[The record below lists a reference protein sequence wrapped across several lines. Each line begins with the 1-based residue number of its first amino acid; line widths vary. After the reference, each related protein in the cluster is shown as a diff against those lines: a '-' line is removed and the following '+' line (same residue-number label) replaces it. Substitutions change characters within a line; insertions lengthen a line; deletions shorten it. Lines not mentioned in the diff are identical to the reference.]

1 LSKWRKLGLLV
12 SSESVRREIP
22 WSNGFTQAPNAVVLN
37 DKIRVYFTT
46 RDHPDKNGNVVSL
59 GAFVDFS
66 GLTPSEVISWSSDPT
81 LSLGALGEFDE
92 FGTYPI
98 SVVKTEREFI
108 AYYGGWTRCESVPFN
123 VAIGRARSIDGISF
137 SKVGL
142 GPVLPPLMDEPFVVT
157 SPKIRHF
164 GNQYVLAYTAG
175 RKWFSHEGR
184 MEIIYKLRI
193 AFSDDGINWNR
204 LGRDLIADTLG
215 PEEAQASPDITFSD
229 GKYHMFFCYR
239 QPTDFRKNSA
249 RGYKIGYA
257 WSEDLINWSRDDSK
271 FELSTSAEGWDSEM
285 VAYPSVFHYKNE
297 LFMLYL
303 GNEVGRDG
311 IGLARLEGSLS

>member
-1 LSKWRKLGLLV
+1 MSDWTKLGLLI
-12 SSESVRREIP
+12 SAESVRKALP
-22 WSNGFTQAPNAVVLN
+22 WSNGFTQAPNAIVL
-37 DKIRVYFTT
+37 DDRIRVYFCT
-46 RDHPDKNGNVVSL
+46 RNYPDEQGNVTSL
-59 GAFVDFS
+59 GAYVDFS
-66 GLTPSEVISWSSDPT
+66 ELTPSAVISWSSVPI
-81 LSLGALGEFDE
+81 LALGALGEFDE

-98 SVVKTEREFI
+98 SVLKTKSEFI

-123 VAIGRARSIDGISF
+123 VSIGCARSRDGIRF
-137 SKVGL
+137 SKIGL

-164 GNQYVLAYTAG
+164 GKQYVLAYTAG

-204 LGRDLIADTLG
+204 LGRDLVPDTFG
-215 PEEAQASPDITFSD
+215 PGEAQASPDITFS
-229 GKYHMFFCYR
+229 GGRYHMFFCYR
-239 QPTDFRKNSA
+239 QPTDFRKNA
-249 RGYKIGYA
+249 GRGYKIGYA
-257 WSEDLINWSRDDSK
+257 WSEDLTNWSRDDGK
-271 FELSTSAEGWDSEM
+271 FEVSPSSEGWDSEM

-297 LFMLYL
+297 FFMLYL

>member
-1 LSKWRKLGLLV
+1 MNDWTKLGLLI
-12 SSESVRREIP
+12 SAESVRKSLP
-22 WSNGFTQAPNAVVLN
+22 WSNGFTQAPNAIVL
-37 DKIRVYFTT
+37 DDRIRVYFCT
-46 RDHPDKNGNVVSL
+46 RNYPDDQGNVTSL
-59 GAFVDFS
+59 GAYVDFS
-66 GLTPSEVISWSSDPT
+66 ALAPSAVISWSSDPT
-81 LSLGALGEFDE
+81 LALGSLGEFDE

-98 SVVKTEREFI
+98 SVLKTKSEFI

-123 VAIGRARSIDGISF
+123 VSIGCARSIDGIRF
-137 SKVGL
+137 SKIGL

-175 RKWFSHEGR
+175 RKWFSYEGR

-215 PEEAQASPDITFSD
+215 PGEAQASPDITFSG

-239 QPTDFRKNSA
+239 QPTDFRMNSA